1 MKLIISIT
9 LLLTLMSGVGAAS
22 MITVDDSGGAD
33 YTSIQEAINAAYEND
48 TIYVFNGTYC
58 ESVHVH
64 KRVTLIGEGADVVTV
79 RAASSL
85 DDVFKVDTDWVNITG
100 FTVSGGNAGIDLD
113 EVHHCNISYNIV
125 LNSTG
130 SYYGGIRLSDS
141 SDNILLGNTANN
153 NSCGISLSDSS
164 DNILRC
170 NNCSIWL
177 TYYSGRNTLTYNNC
191 SNNGY
196 GIRLD
201 HSSSNNI
208 LVGNTA
214 NNNGCGIS
222 LDDSGGNTLTN
233 NLMAG
238 NGWNFRITGD
248 GDSHFNNEID
258 TTNIVDGKTVCYIK
272 SASDMTFN
280 STTNADAGIIYC
292 IQCNNITIRDL
303 TLTNNGAGV
312 LFWETYNSEIEDVN
326 VSNNCY
332 GIYLGYSDG
341 NTVKNNTAFDTS
353 VGIRLSHSSDNIIT
367 DNNASNGHIGIGVKD
382 YSNCNTLEN
391 NIGSGNGFCG
401 IFLERSSN
409 NMLTGNII
417 SNNDYGIFLVGSCN
431 SITGNTASHNNDYG
445 IWVTSNSNTLYHN
458 NLINNNI
465 SNAYDECINTWDSG
479 SEGNYYSNYAGNDP
493 DGDGIG
499 DSTYPIYGGYNVDH
513 YPLMQP
519 WSAPPPKGD
528 LNGDNQITPADAAI
542 ALQIAVGSRPCD
554 PATLT
559 AADVSGDGSVT
570 SLDALMIL
578 QAAAG
583 SIEIG

>member
-22 MITVDDSGGAD
+22 MVTVDDSGGAD

-85 DDVFKVDTDWVNITG
+85 DDVKVDTDWVNITG
-100 FTVSGGNAGIDLD
+100 FTVSGGNAGIYLD
-113 EVHHCNISYNIV
+113 EVHHCNTSYNIV

-130 SYYGGIRLSDS
+130 SYYGYGGIRLSDS
-141 SDNILLGNTANN
+141 SDNILMGNTANN
-153 NSCGISLSDSS
+153 NSCGISLCYSS
-164 DNILRC
+164 DNILIG
-170 NNCSIWL
+170 NNCSDSGNYDSGIWL
-177 TYYSGRNTLTYNNC
+177 CYSSENTLTYNNC

-214 NNNGCGIS
+214 NNNGRGIS

-238 NGWNFRITGD
+238 NIWNFRITGD
-248 GDSHFNNEID
+248 GDSHFDNEID
-258 TTNIVDGKTVCYIK
+258 TTNIVDGKTVYYIK

-280 STTNADAGIIYC
+280 STINADAGTIYC

-312 LFWETYNSEIEDVN
+312 LFWKTYNSEIEDVN

-341 NTVKNNTAFDTS
+341 NTIKNNNAVDASTD
-353 VGIRLSHSSDNIIT
+353 GIRLSHSSSNIIA
-367 DNNASNGHIGIGVKD
+367 DNNASNGWIGIEIEE

-409 NMLTGNII
+409 NILTGNII
-417 SNNDYGIFLVGSCN
+417 SNNDYGIFLRGSCN
-431 SITGNTASHNNDYG
+431 SNMLTGNNASQNNAYG
-445 IWVTSNSNTLYHN
+445 IRVHGASNSNTLYHN

-465 SNAYDECINTWDSG
+465 SNAYDECTNTWDSG
-479 SEGNYYSNYAGNDP
+479 SEGNYYSNYTGNDS

-499 DSTYPIYGGYNVDH
+499 ESTYPISGGYNVDH
-513 YPLMQP
+513 YPLMRP
-519 WSAPPPKGD
+519 WSAPPQKGD
-528 LNGDNQITPADAAI
+528 LNSDGTLTPADAAI
-542 ALQIAVGSRPCD
+542 AL
-554 PATLT
+554 
-559 AADVSGDGSVT
+559 
-570 SLDALMIL
+570 
-578 QAAAG
+578 
-583 SIEIG
+583 